1 MKSSEELNP
10 ENGGKS
16 NQSVIVNPNLGRP
29 IFLNIDHKLKRK
41 EFHTEIL
48 IISNILDP
56 AEFREDIKGKIK
68 LVPVLDY
75 MWKFREIF
83 ELKKKIFKEEQPE
96 GFWARRRKKKIKK
109 RKQRIIAKEI
119 KKDENLYDFKIDDVD
134 YKLKKLRAHPYRGNS
149 LLLSALDIKEVPTIP
164 ISNAS
169 YLEGLSPQDYIL
181 KYKIFG
187 NLTTFY
193 RVSVRFTISKEVK
206 NFLKERTFVMFDLM
220 FSKDRINYHS
230 IIISKK
236 DWKNFVF
243 VHATDLHLAE
253 RNDRIY
259 SLVKKWTESSVK
271 QSMDDFFD
279 TVARKLKLRKK
290 DKREKG
296 LSEMRTPLRKR
307 LINPNNQ
314 FRKFIKIINRKVFRN
329 EIDFIVLTGDL
340 VDYTVLSRLAKKVRK
355 LNEFK
360 YEESNWKIFKDILLN
375 SKNQKHHKGVIKGE
389 ELLCP
394 IFTTVGN
401 HDYRPYH
408 YDLTW
413 AEMYKKIG
421 LNAAEAVAL
430 NQLFSASPITA
441 LGKST
446 MALKGYLSEINPSFN
461 FSLSLGND
469 NLIFLNT
476 GSDSFKNI
484 RDLIMGH
491 PSVTGLVNKQIKY
504 LENLINHKVQDK
516 SNTILFL
523 HGPPIN
529 TGEKKLSIKLFE
541 KKGGRFMKEK
551 MEDFKESILR
561 KLGQPNSDA
570 RLDKIFNVKYGTIS
584 SNWEKIIKFCR
595 DHCILTLAGHTH
607 TLREFRLEDPEIK
620 TKVYDSPPFSLKKI
634 ENPAAVYYDI
644 YSELYTDAE
653 SIEKHGPFIVQ
664 TPALGL
670 GGYKNPETAG
680 AYRVITIKD
689 EKVDSFKVKYIN
701 R

>member
-1 MKSSEELNP
+1 ML
-10 ENGGKS
+10 
-16 NQSVIVNPNLGRP
+16 NQSIIVNPNLGRP
-29 IFLNIDHKLKRK
+29 IFLTIDPKLKK
-41 EFHTEIL
+41 KQFQTEIL
-48 IISNILDP
+48 FISNIMDP
-56 AEFREDIKGKIK
+56 TEFGNHIKGKIK

-75 MWKFREIF
+75 MWKFRDIYEI
-83 ELKKKIFKEEQPE
+83 KKKILKAEKAE
-96 GFWARRRKKKIKK
+96 GFWAKRRKKKIKK
-109 RKQRIIAKEI
+109 RKQKIIEEET
-119 KKDENLYDFKIDDVD
+119 KKDEKFYDFKVDDVD
-134 YKLKKLRAHPYRGNS
+134 YKFKKLRVHPYRGDS
-149 LLLSALDIKEVPTIP
+149 LSLSTIDIKKLPTIP
-164 ISNAS
+164 ITNIS
-169 YLEGLSPQDYIL
+169 YLEGLSAQDYIL
-181 KYKIFG
+181 KYKVFG
-187 NLTTFY
+187 NLTKFY
-193 RVSVRFTISKEVK
+193 RVSINFSISKEVK
-206 NFLKERTFVMFDLM
+206 SFLKERSFVMFDLIL
-220 FSKDRINYHS
+220 SEESINYHS
-230 IIISKK
+230 IVISKK
-236 DWKNFVF
+236 DWKDFMF
-243 VHATDLHLAE
+243 IHATDLHLAE

-259 SLVKKWTESSVK
+259 SIVKKWTESSVK
-271 QSMDDFFD
+271 RSMDDFFD
-279 TVARKLKLRKK
+279 TVAKKLKLRKK

-296 LSEMRTPLRKR
+296 LSEMKTPLRKR

-360 YEESNWKIFKDILLN
+360 YEESNWKTFKDIILN
-375 SKNQKHHKGVIKGE
+375 SKIQKHSKGVVRGE

-441 LGKST
+441 LVKST

-461 FSLSLGND
+461 FSLTLGNN

-484 RDLIMGH
+484 RDLVTGH

-504 LENLINHKVQDK
+504 LENLINHKIQDK

-529 TGEKKLSIKLFE
+529 TGEKKISIKLFE
-541 KKGGRFMKEK
+541 KKGGRFIKEK
-551 MEDFKESILR
+551 IDDFKESILR
-561 KLGQPNSDA
+561 KLGQPNSNA
-570 RLDKIFNVKYGTIS
+570 RLDKIFNVKYGTVS
-584 SNWEKIIKFCR
+584 SNWEKIIKFCK
-595 DHCILTLAGHTH
+595 DHCTLTLAGHTH
-607 TLREFRLEDPEIK
+607 TLREFRLEDPETK
-620 TKVYDSPPFSLKKI
+620 TRVYDSPPFSLKKI

-644 YSELYTDAE
+644 YSELYTEAE
-653 SIEKHGPFIVQ
+653 SIQNNGPFIVQ

-680 AYRVITIKD
+680 AYREVVIKD
-689 EKVDSFKVKYIN
+689 GKVHSFKVKYIN

>member
-1 MKSSEELNP
+1 LSLEYSEHL
-10 ENGGKS
+10 
-16 NQSVIVNPNLGRP
+16 NQSIIINPNLGRP
-29 IFLNIDHKLKRK
+29 IFLNIDPKLKTK
-41 EFHTEIL
+41 EFQTEIL
-48 IISNILDP
+48 FISNVPDP
-56 AEFREDIKGKIK
+56 IKFREDIKGKMKI
-68 LVPVLDY
+68 VPILDY
-75 MWKFREIF
+75 MWKLREVYT
-83 ELKKKIFKEEQPE
+83 LKKKFDEKERGN
-96 GFWARRRKKKIKK
+96 GFWARRRKKKIEK
-109 RKQRIIAKEI
+109 RKQRIIAKETE
-119 KKDENLYDFKIDDVD
+119 KDEKILDFKVKNVD
-134 YKLKKLRAHPYRGNS
+134 YKLKKLKAHTYRGGTLS
-149 LLLSALDIKEVPTIP
+149 VSALDIKEIPTIS

-169 YLEGLSPQDYIL
+169 YLEGLSPQDYLL
-181 KYKIFG
+181 KYTVFG
-187 NLTTFY
+187 NLTKFY
-193 RVSVRFTISKEVK
+193 RVSVRFTISKEVR
-206 NFLKERTFVMFDLM
+206 NFLKKRSFVMFDLI
-220 FSKDRINYHS
+220 FSDSRINHHS

-236 DWKNFVF
+236 NWKNFIF
-243 VHATDLHLAE
+243 IHATDLHLAE

-259 SLVKKWTESSVK
+259 SIVKKWTESSVK
-271 QSMDDFFD
+271 RSMDDFFD
-279 TVARKLKLRKK
+279 TVIKKLKLRKK

-307 LINPNNQ
+307 YINPNNQ

-360 YEESNWKIFKDILLN
+360 YEESNWKIFKDIILN
-375 SKNQKHHKGVIKGE
+375 SKTQKHYKGVIRGE

-394 IFTTVGN
+394 IFTTIGN

-441 LGKST
+441 LVKST
-446 MALKGYLSEINPSFN
+446 MALKGYLSEINSSLN
-461 FSLSLGND
+461 FSLSLGNN

-484 RDLIMGH
+484 RDLVTGH
-491 PSVTGLVNKQIKY
+491 PSVTGLINKQIKY
-504 LENLINHKVQDK
+504 LENLINRKVQDN

-529 TGEKKLSIKLFE
+529 TGEKRISIKLFE
-541 KKGGRFMKEK
+541 KKGGRFIKEK
-551 MEDFKESILR
+551 IEDFKESVLQ
-561 KLGQPNSDA
+561 KLGKPNSDA

-584 SNWEKIIKFCR
+584 SNWEKIIKFCK
-595 DHCILTLAGHTH
+595 DHCILTLTGHTH
-607 TLREFRLEDPEIK
+607 TLREFRLEDPETK

-653 SIEKHGPFIVQ
+653 SIEKHGPYIVQ

-680 AYRVITIKD
+680 AYREVIIRD
-689 EKVDSFKVKYIN
+689 GKVDSFRVKYIN

>member
-1 MKSSEELNP
+1 MSLEHLSVDKEEQP
-10 ENGGKS
+10 MH
-16 NQSVIVNPNLGRP
+16 SVIVNPNLGRP
-29 IFLNIDHKLKRK
+29 IFLNIDRKLKKK
-41 EFHTEIL
+41 EFQTEIL
-48 IISNILDP
+48 FVSSIMDP
-56 AEFREDIKGKIK
+56 KEFSKDIKGKIK

-83 ELKKKIFKEEQPE
+83 ELKKKIFKEDEAE

-109 RKQRIIAKEI
+109 RKQRIIAKETE
-119 KKDENLYDFKIDDVD
+119 KDEKFYDFKVDDVD
-134 YKLKKLRAHPYRGNS
+134 YKLKKLRAHPYRRDS
-149 LLLSALDIKEVPTIP
+149 LSLSAIDIKEVPTIP
-164 ISNAS
+164 ISNTS
-169 YLEGLSPQDYIL
+169 YLEGLSPQDYLL
-181 KYKIFG
+181 KYNVFG
-187 NLTTFY
+187 NLTKFY

-206 NFLKERTFVMFDLM
+206 NFLKDRTFVMFDLI
-220 FSKDRINYHS
+220 FSKDRINHHS
-230 IIISKK
+230 IVISKK
-236 DWKNFVF
+236 EWKSFMF

-259 SLVKKWTESSVK
+259 SIVKKWTESSVIR
-271 QSMDDFFD
+271 SVDDFFD
-279 TVARKLKLRKK
+279 TVAKKLKLKKK
-290 DKREKG
+290 DKREKA
-296 LSEMRTPLRKR
+296 LSEIKIPLRKR

-340 VDYTVLSRLAKKVRK
+340 VDYTVLSQLTKKVRK

-375 SKNQKHHKGVIKGE
+375 SKNQKHYKGVIRGE

-421 LNAAEAVAL
+421 LNAAEAIAL
-430 NQLFSASPITA
+430 NQLFSASPISA
-441 LGKST
+441 LVKST

-461 FSLSLGND
+461 FFLSLGN
-469 NLIFLNT
+469 NNFIFLNT

-484 RDLIMGH
+484 RDLITGH
-491 PSVTGLVNKQIKY
+491 PSVTGLVGKQIKY

-516 SNTILFL
+516 SNVFLFL

-529 TGEKKLSIKLFE
+529 TGEKKLTIKLFE
-541 KKGGRFMKEK
+541 KKGGRFVKEK
-551 MEDFKESILR
+551 MEDFKESILK
-561 KLGQPNSDA
+561 KLGQPNSAA
-570 RLDKIFNVKYGTIS
+570 RLDKIFNVKYGTVS
-584 SNWEKIIKFCR
+584 SNWEKLVKFCK
-595 DHCILTLAGHTH
+595 DYCTLTLSGHTH
-607 TLREFRLEDPEIK
+607 TLREFRLEDPETK

-670 GGYKNPETAG
+670 GGYKNLETAG

-689 EKVDSFKVKYIN
+689 GKVDSFKVKYIN